1 MKKKTLANKSSL
13 PDLSTSQLEIMQ
25 EVWKREETTVS
36 EVWEALLPKRKVARN
51 TVLTVMDRLTQ
62 KGWLKRRLQKGLHVY
77 SATTARKRT
86 LGEMVNQMIDK
97 AFAGS
102 SEDLVLTL
110 LESRGLTREESDRIQ
125 ALIQN
130 AEKKGN
136 SK

>member
-25 EVWKREETTVS
+25 EVWKREEATVS
-36 EVWEALLPKRKVARN
+36 EVWEALLPKRKIARN

-125 ALIQN
+125 TLIQN